1 MAWNL
6 IPYQSYYTASFAL
19 CNNNLQNAACI
30 DCEIIA
36 CMLELELTV
45 GKKRRIRITY
55 IHSLLVGYSLYAKMI
70 KLKKHLLKTTD
81 Y

>member
-19 CNNNLQNAACI
+19 CNNNLQNAVCI

-36 CMLELELTV
+36 CMLELELPV
-45 GKKRRIRITY
+45 EKKEEFELPIFI
-55 IHSLLVGYSLYAKMI
+55 LC
-70 KLKKHLLKTTD
+70 
-81 Y
+81 